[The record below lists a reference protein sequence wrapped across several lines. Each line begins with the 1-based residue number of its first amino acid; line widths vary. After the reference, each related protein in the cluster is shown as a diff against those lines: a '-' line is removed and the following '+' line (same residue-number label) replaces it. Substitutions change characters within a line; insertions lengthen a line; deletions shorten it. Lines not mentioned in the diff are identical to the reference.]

1 MPCPSSTCWDTLFV
15 TWGFSLLERAD
26 LWVSSLDGPSEHVG
40 AGLLSDITE
49 WVVDARLEV
58 LYKVIKCGGVL
69 EQRY

>member
-1 MPCPSSTCWDTLFV
+1 M
-15 TWGFSLLERAD
+15 WGLSLSERAD

-58 LYKVIKCGGVL
+58 LCKVIEHGLVL
-69 EQRY
+69 D